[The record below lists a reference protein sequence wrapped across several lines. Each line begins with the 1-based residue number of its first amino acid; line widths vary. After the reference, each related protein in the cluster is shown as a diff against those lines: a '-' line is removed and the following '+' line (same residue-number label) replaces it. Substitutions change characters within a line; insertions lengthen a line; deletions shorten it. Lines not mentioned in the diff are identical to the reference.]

1 MHALL
6 AQIASPANSSVG
18 KFERINKLTNLFS
31 NLLLFIPREGCKR
44 VKFRPNQE
52 WNCGLRKYGVSF
64 MRTRPR
70 LDVIRPRKTLTL
82 L

>member
-6 AQIASPANSSVG
+6 AQIASPVNTSVG
-18 KFERINKLTNLFS
+18 NSERINKLTDLFS

-52 WNCGLRKYGVSF
+52 WNCGLRKNDVSF
-64 MRTRPR
+64 MGTRPR
-70 LDVIRPRKTLTL
+70 LDVIR
-82 L
+82 